1 MIDWMN
7 VLTLQAYE
15 VELDSTTMAPAIDP
29 VTGGFIYVKT
39 ADGQPVVNETLG
51 PRFVN
56 RVKSYQ
62 GLLDFMQEVT
72 GFFGFYAPDWRGV
85 YQ

>member
-1 MIDWMN
+1 VTN
-7 VLTLQAYE
+7 EQ
-15 VELDSTTMAPAIDP
+15 AIDP
-29 VTGGFIYVKT
+29 VTGAFIYAKT
-39 ADGQPVVNETLG
+39 QDGQPVVKALFG
-51 PRFVN
+51 QRFVN